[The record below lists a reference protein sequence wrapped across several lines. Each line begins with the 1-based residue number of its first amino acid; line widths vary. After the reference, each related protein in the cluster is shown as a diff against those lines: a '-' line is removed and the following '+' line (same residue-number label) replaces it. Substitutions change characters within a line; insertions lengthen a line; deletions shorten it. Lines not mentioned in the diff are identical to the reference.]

1 MVTVER
7 YGPQWEGR
15 GGGEMWD
22 PDRASQGSVGRD
34 PVSSGGPEECGYRCE
49 CRCGC
54 GSGSGSAVRAGAV
67 QVRLSV

>member
-34 PVSSGGPEECGYRCE
+34 PVSSGGPEDAGTDA
-49 CRCGC
+49 
-54 GSGSGSAVRAGAV
+54 SAGADAGAEAA
-67 QVRLSV
+67 RLCGRERCKCV